1 MAIDFNGA
9 EEQKEARGP
18 IPPRSAVKVR
28 LTVRQPRQ
36 PGAVEGLHYANSG
49 AQCLDTEME
58 VVAGSFQGNKIW
70 QMFVVGGTTDGHAKA
85 AQISMRT
92 LRAMCEAARGIN
104 PKDQSPQAAN
114 GRRLNAWT
122 DLHGMEFG
130 VIVECEISQPSNRDG
145 RRFVNNTVYR
155 IITPDHELYQAVMAG
170 GEMISDKPIPEITE
184 AAQPSA
190 APSWAAPA
198 GSAAP
203 QPQRQATM
211 QPGSWGAP
219 PARTAA
225 QTPPQ
230 PPPAGG
236 AAPAWA
242 TQGAAFPSNASGMDD
257 VPF

>member
-1 MAIDFNGA
+1 MAIDFNSA

-28 LTVRQPRQ
+28 LAVRQPRQ
-36 PGAVEGLHYANSG
+36 PGSVEGLHYANSG

-58 VVAGSFQGNKIW
+58 VVAGTFQGNKIW
-70 QMFVVGGTTDGHAKA
+70 QMFVVGGVTDGHDKA

-92 LRAMCEAARGIN
+92 MRAMVEAARGIN

-114 GRRLNAWT
+114 GRRLNVWT

-155 IITPDHELYQAVMAG
+155 IITPDHELYQAIMAG

-184 AAQPSA
+184 SAQPSA
-190 APSWAAPA
+190 APSWASPA
-198 GSAAP
+198 GQARPAAP
-203 QPQRQATM
+203 QPPRQASM
-211 QPGSWGAP
+211 QPNTWGAP
-219 PARTAA
+219 TRAAA
-225 QTPPQ
+225 QTPPP

-242 TQGAAFPSNASGMDD
+242 APAGMDD
-257 VPF
+257 GVPF